1 MLAER
6 HTIQLPSFQKPVH
19 IHVPASAKTIAQQ
32 WINKLESVLQANN
45 APQLPRLL
53 HQDCWWRDM
62 LALSWDFRTIH
73 GLDKVS
79 EYLSQN
85 VAQSTPHSLKLRET
99 GKFAPNFNSPT
110 DGITWLESM
119 FDFKTRVGSGSGM
132 LRLVQD
138 SDGVWKGCMMYT
150 ALQELNDFKEST
162 GSRRA
167 HGGNNSL
174 LGGPIKGN
182 WLDRRQRQMEFVD
195 QEPTVLIV
203 GAGMR
208 LHK

>member
-1 MLAER
+1 
-6 HTIQLPSFQKPVH
+6 
-19 IHVPASAKTIAQQ
+19 
-32 WINKLESVLQANN
+32 
-45 APQLPRLL
+45 
-53 HQDCWWRDM
+53 M